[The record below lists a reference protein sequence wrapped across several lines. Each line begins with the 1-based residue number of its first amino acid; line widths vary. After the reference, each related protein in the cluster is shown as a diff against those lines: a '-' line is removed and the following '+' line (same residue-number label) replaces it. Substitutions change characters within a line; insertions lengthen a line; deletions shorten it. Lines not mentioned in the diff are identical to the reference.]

1 MTKDECVKKAVEEV
15 ASILKR
21 ESLELYGV
29 INNAG
34 VGATNVFEW
43 SDIETD
49 LEKTFQVNVFGV
61 MKVCQS
67 FLPLLRKCAGSR
79 IINIA
84 SIAGREG
91 VPQQGPC
98 CSSKASV
105 IAFSTTLRRELRTF
119 GIKVITIEPYFYA
132 TGLNSFTAIKRNLDQ
147 GWESASEESKN
158 VYGQEYLDSW
168 LNYYENILCKTYCK
182 DFKIVS
188 QTILKSLTNHFPEQ
202 VYVAIPFIQGMI
214 IWLHLT
220 LVPLHIHDL
229 LYKLLD
235 QFVKWS
241 YRVSPRYQVTSLEK
255 SELSCFNLSQGNKR
269 RNLK

>member
-1 MTKDECVKKAVEEV
+1 MIGIDVTKDECVKKAVEEV

-21 ESLELYGV
+21 ENLELYGV

-34 VGATNVFEW
+34 VGPTNVFEW

-49 LEKTFQVNVFGV
+49 LKNTFQVNVFGV

-67 FLPLLRKCAGSR
+67 FLPLVRRCNGGR

-105 IAFSTTLRRELRTF
+105 IAFSTTLRRELRPF
-119 GIKVITIEPYFYA
+119 GIKVITIQPYFYA
-132 TGLNSFTAIKRNLDQ
+132 TGLNSFTSIKRNLDQ
-147 GWESASEESKN
+147 GWESASEETKN
-158 VYGQEYLDSW
+158 VYGQEYFDSW
-168 LNYYENILCKTYCK
+168 LNYYEKILCKTYCK
-182 DFKIVS
+182 DLKIVS
-188 QTILKSLTNHFPEQ
+188 RTILKALTNHFPEE
-202 VYVAIPFIQGMI
+202 VYFAVPFIQGMI

-220 LVPLHIHDL
+220 LVPLYIHEL

-235 QFVKWS
+235 QIVKWS
-241 YRVSPRYQVTSLEK
+241 YRVCRRYQVTNLEK
-255 SELSCFNLSQGNKR
+255 SE
-269 RNLK
+269 